1 MWLIYIFYC
10 FLFYNPSFILINS
23 KGENLTQALQSM
35 QALETEE
42 DVEEEIRYSIYLLEW
57 TELNGGYYNTI

>member
-10 FLFYNPSFILINS
+10 FLIYNPSFILINS

-42 DVEEEIRYSIYLLEW
+42 DVEEEIRYSIYLLE
-57 TELNGGYYNTI
+57 

>member
-42 DVEEEIRYSIYLLEW
+42 DVEEEIRYSIYLLE
-57 TELNGGYYNTI
+57 